1 MRKIRELLFTEN
13 EFSAAVFPF
22 GMMAIMGIVWM
33 LMKGFIFRYFI
44 WQNEIHSGVFLN
56 FIYVAVGVLNSWI
69 VDDWCK
75 NRSIIR
81 MVTAGVTPLGTVLTL
96 RWLFSGFITSKLLIA
111 VMITYSVFIAFQ
123 TIRIIMKKKKLRV
136 IGRALNNILATLSVI
151 SIIGMWGY
159 CLTGMYTADEP
170 AASSIKMAEDGELW
184 DSNQDM
190 LRLWKEDTYTDL
202 SDEKKK
208 TLFQQLIDLECAY
221 WGIEP
226 VKLVVEEYESETLM
240 GYYVDED
247 HIISIR
253 EEMFG
258 LPREEVINTLLH
270 ETHHAYVHKLME
282 SVDLRDKNI
291 EKNKNLRIYKELYKY
306 KEGIENYI
314 SAETDY
320 DSYYNNPIEVIARE
334 YAEEWTVNY
343 LNYIDRI

>member
-1 MRKIRELLFTEN
+1 M
-13 EFSAAVFPF
+13 
-22 GMMAIMGIVWM
+22 
-33 LMKGFIFRYFI
+33 
-44 WQNEIHSGVFLN
+44 
-56 FIYVAVGVLNSWI
+56 
-69 VDDWCK
+69 
-75 NRSIIR
+75 
-81 MVTAGVTPLGTVLTL
+81 TPLGAVLTL
-96 RWLFSGFITSKLLIA
+96 RWLFSGFITPKLLIA

-136 IGRALNNILATLSVI
+136 IGRALNNILAALSVI

-159 CLTGMYTADEP
+159 CLTGMDTADEP

-190 LRLWKEDTYTDL
+190 LKLWKEDTYTNL
-202 SDEKKK
+202 SDEEKKN
-208 TLFQQLIDLECAY
+208 LFQQLIDLECTY

-240 GYYVDED
+240 GYYVDEE

-253 EEMFG
+253 EEMFD

-320 DSYYNNPIEVIARE
+320 DSYYNNPIEVAARE

>member
-1 MRKIRELLFTEN
+1 MRKIRKLLFTEN
-13 EFSAAVFPF
+13 EFSATVFPF
-22 GMMAIMGIVWM
+22 GMIGIMVIAWM
-33 LMKGFIFRYFI
+33 PMKGFIFRYFI

-96 RWLFSGFITSKLLIA
+96 RWLFSGFITPKLRIA

-136 IGRALNNILATLSVI
+136 IGRALNNILAALSVI

-159 CLTGMYTADEP
+159 CLTGMDTADKP

-190 LRLWKEDTYTDL
+190 LRLWKEDTYTEL
-202 SDEKKK
+202 SDEEKKN
-208 TLFQQLIDLECAY
+208 LFQQLIDLECAY

-226 VKLVVEEYESETLM
+226 VELVVEEYESETLM
-240 GYYVDED
+240 GYYVDEN

-282 SVDLRDKNI
+282 SEDLRDKNI

-320 DSYYNNPIEVIARE
+320 DSYYNNPIEVAARE

>member
-96 RWLFSGFITSKLLIA
+96 RWLFSGFITPKLLIA

-136 IGRALNNILATLSVI
+136 IGRALNNILAALSVI

-226 VKLVVEEYESETLM
+226 VELVVEEYESETLM
-240 GYYVDED
+240 GYYVDEN

-270 ETHHAYVHKLME
+270 ETHHAYIHKLME

-306 KEGIENYI
+306 KEGIENYT

-320 DSYYNNPIEVIARE
+320 DSYYNNPIEVVARE

>member
-1 MRKIRELLFTEN
+1 M
-13 EFSAAVFPF
+13 
-22 GMMAIMGIVWM
+22 
-33 LMKGFIFRYFI
+33 
-44 WQNEIHSGVFLN
+44 
-56 FIYVAVGVLNSWI
+56 
-69 VDDWCK
+69 
-75 NRSIIR
+75 
-81 MVTAGVTPLGTVLTL
+81 TPLGTVLTL
-96 RWLFSGFITSKLLIA
+96 RWLFSGFITPKLLIA

-136 IGRALNNILATLSVI
+136 IGRALNNILAALSVI

-190 LRLWKEDTYTDL
+190 LRLWKEDTYTNL
-202 SDEKKK
+202 SDEEKK
-208 TLFQQLIDLECAY
+208 TLFQQLIDLECTY

-258 LPREEVINTLLH
+258 LPREAVINTLLH

-306 KEGIENYI
+306 KEGIENYT

-320 DSYYNNPIEVIARE
+320 DSYYNNPIEVVARE